1 MKFAGSILLLWAGLL
16 GGCAAAR
23 QLDRRT
29 AHIRTLRQLITRMM
43 TELRS
48 SLPLIA
54 ELLRETAAEAQF
66 RQLAFLQQ
74 AAAEAAQFP
83 ESWDAALSAD
93 SALSPEEL
101 SVLQTVGQTLGSMPL
116 DGQLAALQ
124 LCLERLAQ
132 LQADAE
138 LCARSKGRL
147 YRSMGFLGAVFCVI
161 LLL

>member
-1 MKFAGSILLLWAGLL
+1 
-16 GGCAAAR
+16 
-23 QLDRRT
+23 
-29 AHIRTLRQLITRMM
+29 MM

-147 YRSMGFLGAVFCVI
+147 YRSMGFLGAVFCVV